1 MAALIIER
9 KTSKLSQDVLPS
21 FPTNLGIG
29 LAAAAKCFAGG
40 MVARNAAG
48 LAVAAS
54 AIAGQL
60 TVGIAEKTVDNSSG
74 IASALAIVPRQGC
87 FLLNNSAS
95 TDLIAAANV
104 GALCYVVDDNTV
116 ALTSAGGT
124 RPIAGMVLDVDA
136 GTPGQ
141 QGQPA
146 GVWVLVGVL
155 PGQSSG
161 APSTQAGTAV
171 LVAGTKTVAAGI
183 SISASS
189 VVVVSRKLQGGTV
202 LNTIQYE
209 ELSGSRV
216 VGAPGIGSLT
226 FQASVAAGTV
236 ANTDTSTLEY
246 LIVG

>member
-9 KTSKLSQDVLPS
+9 KTSKLGQDVLPS

-29 LAAAAKCFAGG
+29 MAASAKCFAGG

-54 AIAGQL
+54 ATAGQL
-60 TVGIAEKTVDNSSG
+60 TIGIAEKTVDNSAG
-74 IASALAIVPRQGC
+74 IASALSIVPRQGA
-87 FLLNNSAS
+87 FLLNNSAGG
-95 TDLIAAANV
+95 DLIAAANV

-124 RPIAGMVLDVDA
+124 RPVAGMVLDVDA
-136 GTPGQ
+136 GVPG
-141 QGQPA
+141 QGQPT

-155 PGQSSG
+155 PGQSQG
-161 APSTQAGTAV
+161 APAIQAATVTLA
-171 LVAGTKTVAAGI
+171 AGTKTVATGI
-183 SISASS
+183 TVTASS
-189 VVVVSRKLQGGTV
+189 VVVISRKLQGGTV
-202 LNTIQYE
+202 TSTVQYE

-216 VGAPGIGSLT
+216 VGAPGTGTLV

-236 ANTDTSTLEY
+236 ANADTSTLEY